1 MNYKEFEHL
10 LDRIVAK
17 EKEIGKTK
25 AVEYTQNDD
34 RLDNFKRLA
43 KELGLAPEQILSVYL
58 KKHLDA
64 IMRYCRT
71 GETLSEDITG
81 RILDARV
88 YLSLLWGLVEEKD
101 DAKDSI

>member
-43 KELGLAPEQILSVYL
+43 KELGLTPEQILSVYL
-58 KKHLDA
+58 KKHLADVKMIKESQPA
-64 IMRYCRT
+64 
-71 GETLSEDITG
+71 LF
-81 RILDARV
+81 
-88 YLSLLWGLVEEKD
+88 
-101 DAKDSI
+101 

>member
-58 KKHLDA
+58 KKHLADVKMIKESQPA
-64 IMRYCRT
+64 
-71 GETLSEDITG
+71 LF
-81 RILDARV
+81 
-88 YLSLLWGLVEEKD
+88 
-101 DAKDSI
+101 